1 MKTEMAA
8 RKTKERNSMTD
19 TTGRILTLPPF
30 LSFKSTTSPRPSPP
44 LKRGGEGEN
53 PVIVRFM
60 AKSRFWI
67 RGQCQDAPDTTSSI
81 CRRRG
86 NGVLPTSEIRKIW
99 LWKSQTTPR
108 SLAFRRAAGHRP
120 ALRGLGQQAG
130 DESLI
135 LSCPLSRSSRVSRFK
150 FPAFSLRF
158 MRCG

>member
-86 NGVLPTSEIRKIW
+86 NGVLPKAKAGKIW
-99 LWKSQTTPR
+99 LWQFLKIIR
-108 SLAFRRAAGHRP
+108 SLVFRRAAAGTA
-120 ALRGLGQQAG
+120 ALRGLGQRAG

-135 LSCPLSRSSRVSRFK
+135 LACPLSRDSRDSRLNL
-150 FPAFSLRF
+150 PAPYAPRTI
-158 MRCG
+158 